1 MIKLFA
7 SDLDGTLL
15 NAHHQFDERIV
26 QGIRDLLDQGAEF
39 SIATGRGPKQC
50 TIPEIERDVYK
61 ICMNGALI
69 LDKENAILHMELFPK
84 DILSLLIDE
93 FYDLPFD
100 FVTPEKT
107 YTMHSQEAYVR
118 KKVDINDDDAWK
130 ERFMRDFLPRMEFN
144 ASKEEILHADVCK
157 VNMRT
162 DQHKSYV
169 RLTEF
174 LDVHQDQ
181 ILNAP
186 SSEDLIEL
194 TAVNSQ
200 KGNAVAILAKH
211 LGLKDDEVA
220 VYGDGGNDLS
230 MLSRFSHSYAP
241 ENACLAA
248 KEKARSVIGPA
259 FEYSVIKHMEEISK
273 S

>member
-26 QGIRDLLDQGAEF
+26 QGIRDLLDRGAYF

-50 TIPEIERDVYK
+50 TIPEIENDVYK

-69 LDKENAILHMELFPK
+69 LDKDNTIIHMELFPK
-84 DILSLLIDE
+84 EVLALLIDE
-93 FYDLPFD
+93 FGDLPFD

-107 YTMHSQEAYVR
+107 YTMHSQDSYVR
-118 KKVDINDDDAWK
+118 KKVDINDDEAWK
-130 ERFMRDFLPRMEFN
+130 ERFMRDFLPRMKFD
-144 ASKEEILHADVCK
+144 ASKEEILQDDVCK
-157 VNMRT
+157 VNMRI
-162 DQHKSYV
+162 DKHKSYD
-169 RLTEF
+169 RFMAF
-174 LDVHQDQ
+174 LETHQGH

-200 KGNAVAILAKH
+200 KGNAVAILAH
-211 LGLKDDEVA
+211 YLNVDEDEVA

-230 MLSRFSHSYAP
+230 MLSHFTHSYAP
-241 ENACLAA
+241 ANACLLA